1 MQSYDFLFSTFLLD
15 YVLLA
20 SRLSTHLISV
30 CKLLFWN
37 NFLNIVSNVLEKT
50 HSAKIRLEDVL
61 MESLKNVLK
70 SLGSPSMVP
79 YVTPRNESAV
89 GRPKTYSIIIHKMGF
104 YDFFFLFSW
113 FQLYIRHSTSKI
125 SQKPDTCYIG
135 SIIVRDV
142 LTKIG
147 PLGGV
152 LRTSCTGWKASSNN
166 SEFGQ
171 NIVSLCDNFK
181 QTYGGFTPQ
190 IHTMNYINCLSIH
203 T

>member
-104 YDFFFLFSW
+104 YDFFFSFFLIPTVYQTFH
-113 FQLYIRHSTSKI
+113 FQNKSKTWYVLYCFYYCPGCFDQNRTIRRRPQDVVYWLESK
-125 SQKPDTCYIG
+125 
-135 SIIVRDV
+135 
-142 LTKIG
+142 
-147 PLGGV
+147 
-152 LRTSCTGWKASSNN
+152 
-166 SEFGQ
+166 
-171 NIVSLCDNFK
+171 FK
-181 QTYGGFTPQ
+181 
-190 IHTMNYINCLSIH
+190 
-203 T
+203 